1 MLIQLALTLMM
12 PLLLCIG
19 ICWWLC
25 ETFSIGLWI
34 YLPGI
39 LFGLGSSAMSA
50 YKFYLTVMK
59 QQDRRRGKKDKDSPK
74 RPAAFNDHI

>member
-19 ICWWLC
+19 FCWWLC
-25 ETFSIGLWI
+25 ETFSVGLWI

-50 YKFYLTVMK
+50 YKFYLTVMNNQK
-59 QQDRRRGKKDKDSPK
+59 RKKKGKGADPAS
-74 RPAAFNDHI
+74 RPAVFNDHI

>member
-1 MLIQLALTLMM
+1 MMIIQLAITLMM

-19 ICWWLC
+19 FCWWLC
-25 ETFSIGLWI
+25 SRFGVGLWV

-50 YKFYLTVMK
+50 YKFYCSVMK
-59 QQDRRRGKKDKDSPK
+59 HQKRMDKKKGTEK
-74 RPAAFNDHI
+74 KPAAFNDHI